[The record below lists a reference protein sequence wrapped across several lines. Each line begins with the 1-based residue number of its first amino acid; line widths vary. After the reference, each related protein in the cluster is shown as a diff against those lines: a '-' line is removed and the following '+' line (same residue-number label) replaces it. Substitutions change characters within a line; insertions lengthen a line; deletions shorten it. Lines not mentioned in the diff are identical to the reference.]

1 LEIEAHITA
10 SVTVPGEVRA
20 LLRRLRG
27 DLSARVY
34 ENARLLASEVA
45 TNAVLHAAR
54 GAPIRFHA
62 ELDDCLR
69 IQIRNHS
76 GVDRPVVATGDR
88 EQEFEVEFDAA
99 RLAVVRLLGEHD
111 ISTTQALAE
120 RLSQLVE
127 SGSPL
132 IFDLSDADFLD
143 SSVIHVIEDARNR
156 GVQLAVVAPPDAKLV
171 PRFLEITG
179 LVKQS
184 RSSRPR
190 PRPRS
195 PADRDTSEK
204 SGNPPD
210 AAARFPG

>member
-45 TNAVLHAAR
+45 TNAVLHGAR

-76 GVDRPVVATGDR
+76 GVDRPVVATGD
-88 EQEFEVEFDAA
+88 V
-99 RLAVVRLLGEHD
+99 
-111 ISTTQALAE
+111 SK
-120 RLSQLVE
+120 S
-127 SGSPL
+127 
-132 IFDLSDADFLD
+132 
-143 SSVIHVIEDARNR
+143 
-156 GVQLAVVAPPDAKLV
+156 
-171 PRFLEITG
+171 
-179 LVKQS
+179 S
-184 RSSRPR
+184 RSSSTLLDWRWCGCWASMTSAP
-190 PRPRS
+190 PKRS
-195 PADRDTSEK
+195 PSD
-204 SGNPPD
+204 
-210 AAARFPG
+210 